1 MNIEVTLTNGHRHII
16 AFEKGKEDFFDIIKF
31 NRDSFL
37 QDKNGVYFIVSSI
50 MSFAIKGGENG
61 SET

>member
-1 MNIEVTLTNGHRHII
+1 LDIEATLTNGHRHII
-16 AFEKGKEDFFDIIKF
+16 AFEKSKEDFFDIIKF

-50 MSFAIKGGENG
+50 MSFAIEGEKNG